1 MSQSHPATIL
11 NVNDNEAH
19 RYSFSRILQQAGFA
33 VKEAK
38 TGEEALRL
46 AAEVPDVI
54 ILDVKLPDMDG
65 FEVCRHIKEG
75 AATAHIPVLQV
86 SAFFTSTSAR
96 VTGLESGADA
106 YLAQPVEPEELV
118 AIVRTLLRT
127 RQAEDALRESEQRLR
142 MAQLAANIAS
152 WDWDLTTGRVFWPQ
166 ELYQVAGLDRSLPPS
181 RETWMEHIF
190 PEDRGR
196 AEQQLAEAL
205 NSQQTHIRLEYRFR
219 GSDNVV
225 RWINRLGRIYRDEQG
240 KPVRVL
246 GIIGDVTERKL
257 GEESRR
263 DEELRRQLLEHV
275 LSAQEEERRRVARE
289 LHDEAGQLLT
299 SLLVGLR
306 TLCGARTLT
315 EAKNQAQH
323 LREITAQAIEG
334 VGRLARGL
342 HASVLDELG
351 LAAALARYAGDY
363 SRVHGIAVELDTG
376 ILESLPVPSTV
387 QTGLFRIIQEA
398 LTNVAKHS
406 GAKRVSVTFKS
417 LADSMQVSVQDN
429 GKGFLVARPAGNAS
443 NHLGLQGMRERAA
456 ILGGELKMHS
466 APGEGTTVTVVVPRT
481 DNGETQMAQAG

>member
-1 MSQSHPATIL
+1 
-11 NVNDNEAH
+11 
-19 RYSFSRILQQAGFA
+19 
-33 VKEAK
+33 
-38 TGEEALRL
+38 
-46 AAEVPDVI
+46 
-54 ILDVKLPDMDG
+54 
-65 FEVCRHIKEG
+65 
-75 AATAHIPVLQV
+75 
-86 SAFFTSTSAR
+86 
-96 VTGLESGADA
+96 
-106 YLAQPVEPEELV
+106 
-118 AIVRTLLRT
+118 
-127 RQAEDALRESEQRLR
+127 
-142 MAQLAANIAS
+142 
-152 WDWDLTTGRVFWPQ
+152 
-166 ELYQVAGLDRSLPPS
+166 
-181 RETWMEHIF
+181 
-190 PEDRGR
+190 
-196 AEQQLAEAL
+196 
-205 NSQQTHIRLEYRFR
+205 IRLEYRFR

-246 GIIGDVTERKL
+246 GIISDVTERKL

-306 TLCGARTLT
+306 SICGARTLVD
-315 EAKNQAQH
+315 AKNQAQH

-342 HASVLDELG
+342 HASVLDDLG
-351 LAAALARYAGDY
+351 LAAALARYASDY

-376 ILESLPVPSTV
+376 ELEGVTLPTAT

-406 GAKRVSVTFKS
+406 GAKRVSVNFKS
-417 LADSMQVSVQDN
+417 LTDSMQVSVQDD
-429 GKGFLVARPAGNAS
+429 GKGFSVARPAGSAS

-456 ILGGELKMHS
+456 IAGGELKLHS
-466 APGEGTTVTVVVPRT
+466 APGEGTTVTVVVPRI